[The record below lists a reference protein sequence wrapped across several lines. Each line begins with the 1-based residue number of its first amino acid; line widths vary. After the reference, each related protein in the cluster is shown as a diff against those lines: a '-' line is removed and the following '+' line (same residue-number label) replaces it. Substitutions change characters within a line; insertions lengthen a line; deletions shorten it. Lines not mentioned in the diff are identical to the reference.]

1 MGVTPRAEA
10 VPTRRRLSAPERRER
25 ILAAASEEFGRDGYS
40 RVSMAQ
46 IAAAAGITNPVVYDH
61 FASKRDLYAK
71 LLGRQSQRL
80 LEATT
85 AVPRDGTLEEAVR
98 GGIAAFFTFVEEHPA
113 AWRMLFRDAPADLE
127 IDDVHRAIQAKATHR
142 LAEVF
147 GARAG
152 SRAVPAGLSE
162 AQAQAMV
169 AELAK
174 SALNGLAGWWWSHRD
189 VERSVVESLSF
200 ELLWPGISRLAGEG

>member
-1 MGVTPRAEA
+1 MTPRAEDA
-10 VPTRRRLSAPERRER
+10 PARRRLTAAARRER
-25 ILAAASEEFGRDGYS
+25 ILAAASELFGRDGYG
-40 RVSMAQ
+40 RVSMAE

-61 FASKRDLYAK
+61 FASKRDLYAE

-85 AVPRDGTLEEAVR
+85 AVPGDATLEEAVR
-98 GGIAAFFTFVEEHPA
+98 AGIAAFFAFVEEHPG

-127 IDDVHRAIQAKATHR
+127 IDEAHRRAQADATGR

-152 SRAVPAGLSE
+152 RIIVPAGVSE
-162 AQAQAMV
+162 TQAQAMV

-189 VERSVVESLSF
+189 VERAAVESLSF
-200 ELLWPGISRLAGEG
+200 DLLWPGIARLAGED

>member
-1 MGVTPRAEA
+1 MTPRTET
-10 VPTRRRLSAPERRER
+10 VPLRTRLTAAERRER
-25 ILAAASEEFGRDGYS
+25 ILAAASELFGRDGYG

-61 FASKRDLYAK
+61 FASKRDLYAE

-85 AVPRDGTLEEAVR
+85 AVPRDGTLEDAVR
-98 GGIAAFFTFVEEHPA
+98 GGIAAFFVFVEEHPA

-127 IDDVHRAIQAKATHR
+127 IDEAHRRVQADATER

-147 GARAG
+147 GARAE
-152 SRAVPAGLSE
+152 RIIVPAGVSE
-162 AQAQAMV
+162 TQAQAMV

-189 VERSVVESLSF
+189 VERAAVESLSF
-200 ELLWPGISRLAGEG
+200 DLLWPGIARLAGED